1 MGLVYVVWG
10 STYIGIRVTVE
21 TMPPLLSGGVRFF
34 LAGLLTLAYLLVRR
48 GRSLALPP
56 RREIAAA
63 AAVGVLLIF
72 GGAGLVTLAETH
84 VPAAIAAVLASTT
97 AIWVVLYRLGDGERL
112 ARLTLLGVAVGFA
125 GVAVVLLPGAEATGV
140 SIGWCFLVIVSSWCW
155 SSGSYYG
162 RRLPLPPDP
171 FVVAVIEMMAGG
183 AAMVAVGLARGE
195 LGDLD
200 VGAISGR
207 SIVAMA
213 YLVTAGAI
221 AFSAYVWLLQ
231 NVAISTVVTHQ
242 YVNPVVAVD
251 PGLGAARRV
260 AAALGPGR
268 RGADRAGRRVHRAPG
283 EPRAARPAG
292 RLTARGRRP

>member
-34 LAGLLTLAYLLVRR
+34 LAGLLTLAYLLLRR
-48 GRSLALPP
+48 RHTLVLPA
-56 RREIAAA
+56 RRELASA
-63 AAVGVLLIF
+63 AAVGVALIF

-97 AIWVVLYRLGDGERL
+97 SIWVVLYRVGDGERL
-112 ARLTLLGVAVGFA
+112 ARLTVLGVAIGFV

-162 RRLPLPPDP
+162 RRLPLPADP
-171 FVVAVIEMMAGG
+171 FVVAVIEMLAGG
-183 AAMVAVGLARGE
+183 LAMVLVGLARGE

-200 VGAISGR
+200 VDAISGR
-207 SIVAMA
+207 SIVAMV
-213 YLVTAGAI
+213 YLITAGAI

-231 NVAISTVVTHQ
+231 NVSISTVVTHQ
-242 YVNPVVAVD
+242 YVNPVVAVALAWLLLD
-251 PGLGAARRV
+251 ESLPLSALAGAALIVLAV
-260 AAALGPGR
+260 ATIVR
-268 RGADRAGRRVHRAPG
+268 QESRAQPDPPDG
-283 EPRAARPAG
+283 
-292 RLTARGRRP
+292 

>member
-1 MGLVYVVWG
+1 VYVVWG

-34 LAGLLTLAYLLVRR
+34 LAGVLTLGYLLLRRR
-48 GRSLALPP
+48 GTLALPP

-72 GGAGLVTLAETH
+72 GGAGMVTLAETH

-97 AIWVVLYRLGDGERL
+97 SIWIVLYRLGDGDRL
-112 ARLTLLGVAVGFA
+112 PLLTALGVAVGFI

-162 RRLPLPPDP
+162 RRLPLPADP

-183 AAMVAVGLARGE
+183 LAMVVVGLARGE
-195 LGDLD
+195 LADLD
-200 VGAISGR
+200 VDAISTR
-207 SIVAMA
+207 SLVAMA
-213 YLVTAGAI
+213 YLITAGAI

-231 NVAISTVVTHQ
+231 HVAISTVVTHQ
-242 YVNPVVAVD
+242 YVNPVVAVVLAWLVLD
-251 PGLGAARRV
+251 ESLALSALVGAALIVVSV
-260 AAALGPGR
+260 AAIVR
-268 RGADRAGRRVHRAPG
+268 Q
-283 EPRAARPAG
+283 ESRPQPDPPDG
-292 RLTARGRRP
+292 